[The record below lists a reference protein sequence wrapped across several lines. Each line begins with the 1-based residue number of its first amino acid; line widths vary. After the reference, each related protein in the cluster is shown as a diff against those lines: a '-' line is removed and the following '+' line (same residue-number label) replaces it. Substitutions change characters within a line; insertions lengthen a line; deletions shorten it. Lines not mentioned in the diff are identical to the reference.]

1 MQDKTYEQKISILD
15 WGIVI
20 SSILLL
26 LTVYLPQLI
35 WKEEVRFRKEG
46 RHRMTAIANAEEF
59 YLEMIGGYTTD
70 GVHLFELVEAAM
82 DSLIADSL
90 FTGEQ
95 IINLKGSTFPVNME
109 RGFETRVDTTF
120 SAPTDLYFSYED
132 TIYTVGLKNPESG
145 GTDTLFINVR
155 DLASVQS
162 DEYFQDIY
170 NTDIVNRTE
179 LRTDYLREKY
189 HLNTSMLYCP
199 LTNDPYIF
207 TIDSTDSTNDEVVFT
222 VTSPLHILEDPYTE
236 SRFGVFTFEAG
247 DHGYIRDSQKSWAE

>member
-1 MQDKTYEQKISILD
+1 M
-15 WGIVI
+15 
-20 SSILLL
+20 
-26 LTVYLPQLI
+26 
-35 WKEEVRFRKEG
+35 
-46 RHRMTAIANAEEF
+46 AIANAEEF
-59 YLEMIGGYTTD
+59 YFEITGTYTSD
-70 GVHLFELVEAAM
+70 GEHLFELVEAAM

-95 IINLKGSTFPVNME
+95 IINLKGNTYPINME

-120 SAPTDLYFSYED
+120 SAPTELYFSYED
-132 TIYTVGLKNPESG
+132 TIYTVGLKNAESG
-145 GTDTLFINVR
+145 GTDTLFVNVR
-155 DLASVQS
+155 DLAKYQS

-170 NTDIVNRTE
+170 STDIVTRTE
-179 LRTDYLREKY
+179 LRTDYLRKKY

-207 TIDSTDSTNDEVVFT
+207 TVDTANEEAIFS
-222 VTSPLHILEDPYTE
+222 VTSPLHILEEPYIE

>member
-82 DSLIADSL
+82 DSLIADTL
-90 FTGEQ
+90 FTGEK
-95 IINLKGSTFPVNME
+95 IIYLNGNAYPVNMD
-109 RGFETRVDTTF
+109 RGIETRIDTTF
-120 SAPTDLYFSYED
+120 SQPTELYISYDD
-132 TIYTVGLKNPESG
+132 TVYTVGMKNPDSG
-145 GTDTLFINVR
+145 GIDTLFVNVK
-155 DLASVQS
+155 DLIKYQS
-162 DEYFQDIY
+162 DEYFHTTYDLDIL
-170 NTDIVNRTE
+170 VRTE
-179 LRTDYLREKY
+179 LRTDFLREKY
-189 HLNTSMLYCP
+189 HLDNSMLYCP

-207 TIDSTDSTNDEVVFT
+207 EIDTTNEEPVFT
-222 VTSPLHILEDPYTE
+222 IKSPLHILEEPYTE

-247 DHGYIRDSQKSWAE
+247 DHGYIRGTQKSWAE

>member
-1 MQDKTYEQKISILD
+1 
-15 WGIVI
+15 
-20 SSILLL
+20 
-26 LTVYLPQLI
+26 
-35 WKEEVRFRKEG
+35 
-46 RHRMTAIANAEEF
+46 MTAIANAEEF
-59 YLEMIGGYTTD
+59 YFEITGTYTSD
-70 GVHLFELVEAAM
+70 GEHLFELVEAAM

-95 IINLKGSTFPVNME
+95 IINLKGNTYPINME

-120 SAPTDLYFSYED
+120 SAPTELYFSYED

-145 GTDTLFINVR
+145 GIDTLFVNVR
-155 DLASVQS
+155 DLAQYQS

-170 NTDIVNRTE
+170 SMDIVTRTE
-179 LRTDYLREKY
+179 LRTDYLRKKY

-207 TIDSTDSTNDEVVFT
+207 TVDTTNEEAVFT
-222 VTSPLHILEDPYTE
+222 VTSPLHILEEPYTE